1 MRVVVA
7 VTCGWGCRQTDTI
20 LPNGIAQTRYGAIL
34 LPVTELDY
42 QEIVALSEDANVSF
56 DDVRGRAPTPEELDD
71 LAEFA
76 DSIFY
81 QRPLDKQI
89 GDIVDL
95 PIHISVRRLSR
106 MPNNERAEILSH
118 LPSDLAE
125 EIVSQLPIGVC

>member
-1 MRVVVA
+1 MVVA
-7 VTCGWGCRQTDTI
+7 VTCGWGCRQTNT
-20 LPNGIAQTRYGAIL
+20 LLREGIAQTRYGVIL

-42 QEIVALSEDANVSF
+42 QEIVALSEDPNVSF

-106 MPNNERAEILSH
+106 MPNKELAEILSH
-118 LPSDLAE
+118 LPSYLAKA
-125 EIVSQLPIGVC
+125 IVSLLPIGVS